1 VTATAVVPGA
11 LDAVSAA
18 RSVAVPGAPVAVN
31 AVRSAVVSVARSVAR
46 SAVVSAVVSAAVP
59 GAPVAVNAVMG
70 AVVPRAP
77 DAKSVVEAVVL
88 SQCGSRASQVLSAV
102 SSLERGAL
110 SGRNL

>member
-46 SAVVSAVVSAAVP
+46 SAAVP